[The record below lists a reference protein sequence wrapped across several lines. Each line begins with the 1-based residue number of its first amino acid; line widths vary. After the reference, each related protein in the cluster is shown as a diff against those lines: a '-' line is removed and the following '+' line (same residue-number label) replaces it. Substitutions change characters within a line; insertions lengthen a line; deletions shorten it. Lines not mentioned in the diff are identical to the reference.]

1 MNEKK
6 VKHWK
11 NGARLYPE
19 GNEGAMSASEQSGEI
34 TVLIC

>member
-19 GNEGAMSASEQSGEI
+19 GNEGAMSAFGAEW
-34 TVLIC
+34 